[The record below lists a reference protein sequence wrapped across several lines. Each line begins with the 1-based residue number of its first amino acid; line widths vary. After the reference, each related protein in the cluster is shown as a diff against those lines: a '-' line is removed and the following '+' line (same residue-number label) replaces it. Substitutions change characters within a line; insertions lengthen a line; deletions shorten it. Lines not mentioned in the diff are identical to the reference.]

1 LGAYCVLKDVKEGE
15 IRMLQETVEALKL
28 ELARKSARRTS
39 DSSPEAIPS
48 AGVPVNFDGR
58 IP

>member
-1 LGAYCVLKDVKEGE
+1 VKEGE
-15 IRMLQETVEALKL
+15 IRVLQDTVEALQM

-39 DSSPEAIPS
+39 DSSPEAVPS
-48 AGVPVNFDGR
+48 GGVPVNFDGR